1 MPAEL
6 IGYVLL
12 IVGVVAVFVQSF
24 DVCKPNV
31 PDHYKIGCVIC
42 AMLNGAMIVTGAAFI
57 FKLVVLP
64 NG

>member
-1 MPAEL
+1 MSAEL

-12 IVGVVAVFVQSF
+12 IVGIVAVFFQSF

-31 PDHYKIGCVIC
+31 LDSYKIGCVIC
-42 AMLNGAMIVTGAAFI
+42 AMANGAMIVVGVALI
-57 FKLVVLP
+57 RGLVVLP